1 VRKTL
6 GFQTP
11 ASKLQQVLR
20 RPSEPAAVIGKK
32 KSWYGTFPVTR
43 LIRQVKL
50 LPSSPSSDRNR
61 R

>member
-1 VRKTL
+1 MRKTL

-43 LIRQVKL
+43 LTRHWL
-50 LPSSPSSDRNR
+50 LHAKTKATFSA
-61 R
+61 

>member
-1 VRKTL
+1 MRKTL

-20 RPSEPAAVIGKK
+20 RPSEPAAVTGKK

-43 LIRQVKL
+43 LIRSV
-50 LPSSPSSDRNR
+50 SF
-61 R
+61 